1 MNGLIAATLPSV
13 TVAVAVAVPAIATV
27 GADVY
32 PVPAFVTINPLT
44 LPLASI
50 TAVAAAALPPPP
62 LNVTAGADVY
72 PLPAFVIVRPDLLN
86 VLTLIRCPFV
96 GAVAKVIFVF
106 L

>member
-1 MNGLIAATLPSV
+1 MIVCSSLSTLTNVLIASTFPPV

-44 LPLASI
+44 LPSALI

-62 LNVTAGADVY
+62 LNVTAGADV
-72 PLPAFVIVRPDLLN
+72 
-86 VLTLIRCPFV
+86 
-96 GAVAKVIFVF
+96 
-106 L
+106 